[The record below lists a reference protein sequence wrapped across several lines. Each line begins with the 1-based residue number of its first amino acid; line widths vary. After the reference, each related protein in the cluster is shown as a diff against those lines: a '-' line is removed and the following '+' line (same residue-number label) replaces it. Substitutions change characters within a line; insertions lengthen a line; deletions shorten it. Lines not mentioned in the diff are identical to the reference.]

1 MPHRDIKPAHLGE
14 GSAQKQTKH
23 LKDPLDN
30 TVGMCADSQ
39 PGLKA
44 RPNRHRDSGQSRP
57 EPAVWLPTVPAC
69 KPPVGHMR
77 T

>member
-30 TVGMCADSQ
+30 TVAVRNDCRV
-39 PGLKA
+39 LA
-44 RPNRHRDSGQSRP
+44 RQRG
-57 EPAVWLPTVPAC
+57 
-69 KPPVGHMR
+69 KFGPV
-77 T
+77 